1 MSNLVH
7 LSLNNS
13 MKQNN
18 NAISDR
24 SLASIGLSK
33 YLINLKILELRH
45 TDITAKGVKSLSV
58 SLVGES
64 LEMLRLSHCKG
75 IDGDVLAYIERIS
88 QNQSLKKV
96 YLNDC
101 RI

>member
-1 MSNLVH
+1 
-7 LSLNNS
+7 

-33 YLINLKILELRH
+33 YLVSLKILELRH
-45 TDITAKGVKSLSV
+45 TDITAKGIKSLSV

-64 LEMLRLSHCKG
+64 
-75 IDGDVLAYIERIS
+75 I
-88 QNQSLKKV
+88 
-96 YLNDC
+96 
-101 RI
+101 